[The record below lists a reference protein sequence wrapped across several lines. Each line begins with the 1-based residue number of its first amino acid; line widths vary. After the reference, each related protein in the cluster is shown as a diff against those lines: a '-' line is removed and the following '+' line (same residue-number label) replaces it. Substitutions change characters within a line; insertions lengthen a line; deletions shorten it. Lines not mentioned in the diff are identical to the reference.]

1 VNESPYRLSAH
12 AKQEIRRRGIPA
24 EMIDAVMMEPDQLI
38 DSHSARL
45 IYQSK
50 IAIDGKLYLVRV
62 IVEKTEPLTIV
73 TAYRTSKVVK
83 YWGDEDESNV

>member
-1 VNESPYRLSAH
+1 MNESTYHLSAH
-12 AKQEIRRRGIPA
+12 AEQEIIRRGITA
-24 EMIDAVMMEPDQLI
+24 VMIDAVMMKPDQI
-38 DSHSARL
+38 IESHSERL

-50 IAIDGKLYLVRV
+50 IEIDGKLYLVRA
-62 IVEKTEPLTIV
+62 IVERTEPLTIV